1 MLFAQILQCF
11 LVLFHLS
18 YKLGN
23 SLLYLSYMSC
33 MLFSYVLQLLVDL
46 SLFGQVICKFH
57 CLYDLPCFSDFLG
70 SADFF
75 FSGQAI
81 CNFFCLLDHLRFSE
95 LLGFASFFFGQ
106 VICKFHFLYDLL
118 SFRKFLGFAGFFFS
132 GQAICKFF
140 CLLDHLRF
148 SELLGFASF
157 FFGQAICKFHFLYDL
172 LSFRKFLGFAGYFYS
187 QAICQFLCLLHLL
200 SFSKFL
206 GFAGFFFYGRL
217 LFAGLIL
224 VLDLLD
230 QLGVLLD
237 HADRGPCFLCFLLL
251 VFVHLLLGIDDFLFV
266 FFHRLV
272 RPLRFIDF
280 LLLVTGFSLPLFII
294 HHLRYLYLLLFNF
307 SRSLFNIL
315 LRF

>member
-46 SLFGQVICKFH
+46 SLFGRM
-57 CLYDLPCFSDFLG
+57 L
-70 SADFF
+70 
-75 FSGQAI
+75 
-81 CNFFCLLDHLRFSE
+81 
-95 LLGFASFFFGQ
+95 
-106 VICKFHFLYDLL
+106 
-118 SFRKFLGFAGFFFS
+118 FAGL
-132 GQAICKFF
+132 I
-140 CLLDHLRF
+140 LVLDRQ
-148 SELLGFASF
+148 E
-157 FFGQAICKFHFLYDL
+157 I
-172 LSFRKFLGFAGYFYS
+172 
-187 QAICQFLCLLHLL
+187 
-200 SFSKFL
+200 
-206 GFAGFFFYGRL
+206 
-217 LFAGLIL
+217 AGLIL

-315 LRF
+315 LRFGLLFGIIIIID